1 MYSNLHFSLATH
13 SSILYRSQQ
22 SAPFSREYQDSH
34 IRVQLSWGTGVL
46 INYYTMARYC
56 EASDMSLRAREN
68 IMSIKIADMANRHQ
82 QLHSLQLF
90 AKLIPNLFIIANNIL
105 THKISFIILG

>member
-1 MYSNLHFSLATH
+1 
-13 SSILYRSQQ
+13 
-22 SAPFSREYQDSH
+22 
-34 IRVQLSWGTGVL
+34 
-46 INYYTMARYC
+46 
-56 EASDMSLRAREN
+56 MSLRAREN